1 MPQASKTFFVKVNA
15 QQASGDRI
23 RTLKGIGGKRSRPF
37 EFSSIVKAVLSGM
50 TALHTRSSVF

>member
-23 RTLKGIGGKRSRPF
+23 RTLKGIGGKEADLLSSRP
-37 EFSSIVKAVLSGM
+37 L
-50 TALHTRSSVF
+50 